1 MDRIPKTRNGCVIIT
16 AVLTQTTLFVKLYNY
31 LLLLVLAT
39 ILTII
44 IFNIIILIIAIFLTT
59 IAEKVHLIR
68 QSLCF
73 LCTENCNWYLEK
85 LISHFLF
92 KQLI

>member
-68 QSLCF
+68 QS
-73 LCTENCNWYLEK
+73 
-85 LISHFLF
+85 
-92 KQLI
+92 QLQLVFGKINQSLPFQTVDIRFN